1 MRRQSKHHEGS
12 QRSEWTTVG
21 KQGARP
27 TPRQATLGDF
37 IVGNRFSAF
46 DDEDYND
53 MATTTT
59 CSNTAKHTIKG
70 DICTDFTKLLSDFP
84 NSTNSSM
91 TGLPI
96 GPQLTG
102 TAKGEGSNRV
112 KIEETGIYNTNFPPL
127 TARSS
132 GTTTTTTTTTIP
144 IRTTTTH
151 IWPASKVENDYESI
165 LDDLFGSS
173 DAIAVEGSGGADIGC
188 DEGAEDPD
196 EPDLE
201 HQNCA
206 NVIAPIEYMEDDAV
220 DEINN
225 ADEEL
230 EVYVT
235 MDSGAITH
243 IGPREAMPRGAELKA
258 DENGVTRNFVAA
270 NGIEITNHGRTIV
283 EMETPEGQAITCPF
297 QVADVTRPL
306 HSTGQ
311 ICDAQ
316 KEILH
321 TARGAVV
328 VPAGALSRHLRGTK
342 IIAKY
347 PRRNGLHMG
356 RFKVRNPKGGNEDR
370 KPGFTRQ
377 GAKR

>member
-1 MRRQSKHHEGS
+1 M
-12 QRSEWTTVG
+12 
-21 KQGARP
+21 
-27 TPRQATLGDF
+27 
-37 IVGNRFSAF
+37 
-46 DDEDYND
+46 
-53 MATTTT
+53 
-59 CSNTAKHTIKG
+59 
-70 DICTDFTKLLSDFP
+70 
-84 NSTNSSM
+84 
-91 TGLPI
+91 
-96 GPQLTG
+96 
-102 TAKGEGSNRV
+102 
-112 KIEETGIYNTNFPPL
+112 
-127 TARSS
+127 
-132 GTTTTTTTTTIP
+132 
-144 IRTTTTH
+144 
-151 IWPASKVENDYESI
+151 ENDYESI

-173 DAIAVEGSGGADIGC
+173 DVVAPGGSGTTDIGC
-188 DEGAEDPD
+188 NDSAMNLDD
-196 EPDLE
+196 TNLE
-201 HQNCA
+201 HQDVG
-206 NVIAPIEYMEDDAV
+206 NVIAPIEYIEDDTA

-225 ADEEL
+225 AEEEL

-243 IGPREAMPRGAELKA
+243 IGPREAMPRGAELKP

-270 NGIEITNHGRTIV
+270 NGIEITNHGKTIV

-311 ICDAQ
+311 ICDAS

-347 PRRNGLHMG
+347 PRRNGLYMG
-356 RFKVRNPKGGNEDR
+356 RFKVRNPKSGSDNR
-370 KPGFTRQ
+370 RPGFTRQ